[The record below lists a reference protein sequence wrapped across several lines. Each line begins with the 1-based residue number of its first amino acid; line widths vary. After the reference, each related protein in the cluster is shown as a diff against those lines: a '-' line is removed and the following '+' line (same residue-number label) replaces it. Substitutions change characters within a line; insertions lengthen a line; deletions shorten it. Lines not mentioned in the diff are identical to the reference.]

1 MRLAEALIER
11 KSLTEKIAKLRQRLD
26 ENVLVQEGDRPPEQP
41 ESLIEELN
49 TAIEQL
55 EMLIKRIN
63 AANIAARLG
72 DGMSLA
78 DAIVRRDMLRLRRE
92 AIEQAANSAS
102 LRQSRYSRSEVR
114 LVPTVNGAELHDRVD
129 SLSRAWREL
138 DAQIQAVNWATELA
152 S

>member
-11 KSLTEKIAKLRQRLD
+11 KSLTEKISKLRQRLD
-26 ENVLVQEGDRPPEQP
+26 ENVLVQEGDRPTEQP

>member
-26 ENVLVQEGDRPPEQP
+26 ENVLVQEGDRPTEQP

-102 LRQSRYSRSEVR
+102 LRQSRYSRSAVR

>member
-1 MRLAEALIER
+1 MKLAEALIER

-26 ENVLVQEGDRPPEQP
+26 ENVLVQEGDRPAEQP
-41 ESLIEELN
+41 ESLMQELN
-49 TAIEQL
+49 EAIDQL
-55 EMLIKRIN
+55 ETLIKRIN
-63 AANIAARLG
+63 ATNIQARLS
-72 DGMSLA
+72 DGTSVA
-78 DAIVRRDMLRLRRE
+78 DAVVRRDMIRLRRE

-114 LVPTVNGAELHDRVD
+114 LVPTVNSAELHDQVD

-138 DAQIQAVNWATELA
+138 DAQIQAINWMTDLV